1 MYNRTSKIQ
10 VLSVS
15 LYFPRSF
22 FLYMNGYFI
31 NETDP
36 PAEYDDR
43 TDPQVLCTGRLLSVS
58 AG

>member
-22 FLYMNGYFI
+22 FKDMNGYFNYFI

-36 PAEYDDR
+36 PAE
-43 TDPQVLCTGRLLSVS
+43 
-58 AG
+58 